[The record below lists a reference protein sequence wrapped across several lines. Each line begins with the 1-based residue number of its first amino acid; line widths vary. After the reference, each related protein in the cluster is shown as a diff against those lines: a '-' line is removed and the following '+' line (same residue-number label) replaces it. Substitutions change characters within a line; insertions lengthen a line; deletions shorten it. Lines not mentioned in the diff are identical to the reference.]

1 MNRVWLSILIAAAV
15 IPAVFLMIK
24 VFRSDRLERESP
36 SLLMRLAVMGVLSSL
51 LALVEEWMLVVDTG
65 PMKALDMGD
74 GPHGHQ
80 PHDVPGY

>member
-1 MNRVWLSILIAAAV
+1 MVGDGGHHLHKGPGSG
-15 IPAVFLMIK
+15 
-24 VFRSDRLERESP
+24 
-36 SLLMRLAVMGVLSSL
+36 MGVKAVDIAPTK
-51 LALVEEWMLVVDTG
+51 ALVEEWMLVVDTG